1 MQATL
6 SAQSSIFVA
15 PRLSKAASTTKVS
28 ARAPRAAQ
36 PVRCMAFDAKKAAQ
50 STVSTLASI
59 SLLVQPALAYSVSDD
74 LKGIFD
80 TPAAAPAAVVSADAP
95 AAPAASPV
103 PAGIETIAVKAAPAP
118 ALAEISPAESEE
130 LRAKALALKA
140 ELQAGLGAAPVE
152 KKVKN
157 FASKEKA
164 APAAVAVKEADTYKA
179 PPAPKVKEEGDPTF
193 LYAML
198 VVFSPFLLVTGF
210 NVVNL
215 VGAVQRKMS

>member
-1 MQATL
+1 MQAAL
-6 SAQSSIFVA
+6 SAQSSVFVA

-59 SLLVQPALAYSVSDD
+59 SLLVQPALAYNVSDD

-80 TPAAAPAAVVSADAP
+80 TPAPAASAAP
-95 AAPAASPV
+95 AAPAAAG
-103 PAGIETIAVKAAPAP
+103 PAPTIAVKSAPAP
-118 ALAEISPAESEE
+118 AMAEVNPAEAEE
-130 LRAKALALKA
+130 LKKKALALKA
-140 ELQAGLGAAPVE
+140 ELQASLVKEAPVE

-157 FASKEKA
+157 FATKEKS
-164 APAAVAVKEADTYKA
+164 APAAKAAAVKADDTYKA
-179 PPAPKVKEEGDPTF
+179 PPAPKAKEEGDPTF

-198 VVFSPFLLVTGF
+198 LVFSPFLLVTGY

-215 VGAVQRKMS
+215 VGAVQRKMD

>member
-1 MQATL
+1 MQAAL
-6 SAQSSIFVA
+6 SAQSSVFVA

-59 SLLVQPALAYSVSDD
+59 SLLVQPALAYNVSDD

-80 TPAAAPAAVVSADAP
+80 TPAPAASAAP
-95 AAPAASPV
+95 AAPAA
-103 PAGIETIAVKAAPAP
+103 PAAAGPAPTIAVKSAPAP
-118 ALAEISPAESEE
+118 AMAEVNPAEAEE
-130 LRAKALALKA
+130 LKKKALALKA
-140 ELQAGLGAAPVE
+140 ELQASLVKEAPVE

-157 FASKEKA
+157 FATKEKS
-164 APAAVAVKEADTYKA
+164 APAAKAAAVKADDTYKA
-179 PPAPKVKEEGDPTF
+179 PPAPKAKEEGDPTF

-198 VVFSPFLLVTGF
+198 LVFSPFLLVTGY

-215 VGAVQRKMS
+215 VGAVQRKMD

>member
-1 MQATL
+1 MQAAL
-6 SAQSSIFVA
+6 SAQSSVFVA

-59 SLLVQPALAYSVSDD
+59 SLLVQPALAYNVSDD

-80 TPAAAPAAVVSADAP
+80 TPAPAASAAP
-95 AAPAASPV
+95 AAPAAAG
-103 PAGIETIAVKAAPAP
+103 PAPTIAVKSAPAP
-118 ALAEISPAESEE
+118 AMAEVNPAEAEE
-130 LRAKALALKA
+130 LKKKALALKA
-140 ELQAGLGAAPVE
+140 ELQASLVKEAPVE

-157 FASKEKA
+157 FATKEKS
-164 APAAVAVKEADTYKA
+164 APAAKAVAVKADDTYKA
-179 PPAPKVKEEGDPTF
+179 PPAPKAKEEGDPSF

-198 VVFSPFLLVTGF
+198 LVFSPFLLVTGY

-215 VGAVQRKMS
+215 VGAVQRKM